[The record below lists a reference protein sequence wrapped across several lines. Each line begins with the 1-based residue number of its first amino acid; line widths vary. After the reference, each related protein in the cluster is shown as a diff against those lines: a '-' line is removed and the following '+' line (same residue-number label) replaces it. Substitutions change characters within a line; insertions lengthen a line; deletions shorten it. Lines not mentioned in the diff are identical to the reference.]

1 MKLQDIMTSR
11 VVRIHPE
18 ETVTVAARAL
28 EHYNIG
34 VLPVCG
40 SDGKLCGLVTDR
52 DLVIRCLACGK
63 TPETTQ
69 VKDVMTKHIV
79 SAKPDMDA
87 ALAAGLMGREQIRR
101 LPVVE
106 EGKLCGMVS
115 LGDLAQQEQTLYDAG
130 DALNEISCGL
140 SDRK

>member
-63 TPETTQ
+63 PPEATR
-69 VKDVMTKHIV
+69 VKDVMTKHII

-87 ALAAGLMGREQIRR
+87 ALAAGLMAREQVRR

-115 LGDLAQQEQTLYDAG
+115 LGDLAQQEQMLYDAG